1 MNTPHARPLT
11 LLDRFNQKV
20 FDAIYG
26 RSLVYNTCW
35 EDPAVD
41 RKALNLGPDDIV
53 LAITSAGCNVL
64 DYALLGPTRI
74 HAVDANPRQTALL
87 ELKLAAIRCLDY
99 EDFFALFGRGHH
111 DDSARLYCNLLRAEL
126 SPRAREWWDKNH
138 LWFSSRRRSFYY
150 HGLAGIVARGFHVYL
165 KLRPALAASV
175 HELFSAPDI
184 AAQRNIY
191 DRRVAEEFWRRG
203 VNWALSR
210 RITMSLLG
218 VPHPQ
223 RRLVLQQ
230 HPGGIAAYI
239 RDAVEYVFRE
249 LSIQNN
255 YFWLVYVLGHYTE
268 DCCPEYLKRH
278 NFNALKAGL
287 ADRIVPHTCTVS
299 EFLSDTTERISRFV
313 LLDHMDSMS
322 SYHPNALIEEWNLL
336 LERAAPNARI
346 LFRSAHARPDFLDWI
361 QVGASRE
368 SLQDILQFHEELA
381 ERLQRED
388 RVHTYAGFMIADVRC

>member
-1 MNTPHARPLT
+1 MNAPHARPPT

-41 RKALNLGPDDIV
+41 RKALNLGPDDTV

-64 DYALLGPTRI
+64 DYALLGPRRI

-99 EDFFALFGRGHH
+99 KDFFALFGRGHH
-111 DDSARLYCNLLRAEL
+111 DDSARLYRNLLRAEL

-138 LWFSSRRRSFYY
+138 LWFSSRRGSFYY
-150 HGLAGIVARGFHVYL
+150 HGLAGIVARSFHVYL
-165 KLRPALAASV
+165 KLRPVLAASV
-175 HELFSAPDI
+175 HELFAAPDI

-203 VNWALSR
+203 VNWVLAR
-210 RITMSLLG
+210 QITMSLLG

-223 RRLVLQQ
+223 RRLVQQQ
-230 HPGGIAAYI
+230 HPGGIAAFI

-255 YFWLVYVLGHYTE
+255 YFWLVYMLGHYTE

-278 NFNALKAGL
+278 NFHALKAGL
-287 ADRIVPHTCTVS
+287 ADCIVPHTCTVS
-299 EFLSDTTERISRFV
+299 EFLADTDERISRFV
-313 LLDHMDSMS
+313 LLDHMDWMS
-322 SYHPNALIEEWNLL
+322 SYYPDALVEEWNLL

-346 LFRSAHARPDFLDWI
+346 LFRSAHAHPDFLDWVH
-361 QVGASRE
+361 VGAARE
-368 SLQDILQFHEELA
+368 PLHDSLQFHDELA

-388 RVHTYAGFMIADVRC
+388 RVHTYAGFMIADVRS